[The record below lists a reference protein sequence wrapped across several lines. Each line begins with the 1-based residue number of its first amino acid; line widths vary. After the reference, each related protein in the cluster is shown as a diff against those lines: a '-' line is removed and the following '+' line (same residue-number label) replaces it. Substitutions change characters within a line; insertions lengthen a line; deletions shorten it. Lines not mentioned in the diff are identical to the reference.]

1 MLQSFSGLLVAQL
14 REVQMRRRRRW
25 IGRIGIGRQQRL
37 EGLQIRLTISRYGLS
52 MSYQFR
58 LLDLPQL

>member
-52 MSYQFR
+52 MSYQLR